1 MTFRVAQVSDSHLSR
16 DKPFFVENFHVVAAA
31 LAASAPDLV
40 VNTGDV
46 SSDGATVEAD
56 LAEAR
61 PARGEG
67 MRCVRAP
74 STGFIIPDARQ
85 PVYGEKEVGDVEH
98 RFERDGGCSSAF
110 VRVEGLERLDI
121 SDFAAAYG
129 KAT

>member
-67 MRCVRAP
+67 MRCVRALRPASSSRTRASP
-74 STGFIIPDARQ
+74 SMARRRSATSSI
-85 PVYGEKEVGDVEH
+85 G
-98 RFERDGGCSSAF
+98 SSAM
-110 VRVEGLERLDI
+110 
-121 SDFAAAYG
+121 AAVPAHLS
-129 KAT
+129 A